1 MSLTTQLNILKRPA
15 LRWLVSVLFSL
26 GISVLASAQLPA
38 PAVSARQPARANS
51 AILLETLSWDE
62 AEHILTPDTVVVIAL
77 GAESKEHGRHLQLN
91 NDFLMAEYLKK
102 RVLASAAQSVVV
114 APTINYSFY
123 PAFLEYP
130 GSTSLSM
137 DTARAMITDIIHSLA
152 HYGPRRFYIL
162 NTGIS
167 TLKPLAQA
175 ATELAKDG
183 IVFRY
188 TDLTRDD
195 PVEKKLRQSGGTHAD
210 EIETSMMRYIA
221 PETVRMKKATR
232 DLNPNQPGGLT
243 RDPQGKGTYSPTGA
257 WGDPTLATREK
268 GQAVVESLVTT
279 ILKDIDDVRQATI
292 PPPK

>member
-1 MSLTTQLNILKRPA
+1 
-15 LRWLVSVLFSL
+15 
-26 GISVLASAQLPA
+26 
-38 PAVSARQPARANS
+38 
-51 AILLETLSWDE
+51 LLETLSWDE
-62 AEHILTPDTVVVIAL
+62 AEHILTPDAVVVIAL

-102 RVLASAAQSVVV
+102 RVLASAPQNVVV

-137 DTARAMITDIIHSLA
+137 DTARAMITDIIRSVA
-152 HYGPRRFYIL
+152 HYSPRRFYIL

-167 TLKPLAQA
+167 TLRPLAQA
-175 ATELAKDG
+175 AAELRTDG
-183 IVFRY
+183 IVLHY
-188 TDLTRDD
+188 TDLTKDD
-195 PVEKKLRQSGGTHAD
+195 PVERRLRQSGGTHAD
-210 EIETSMMRYIA
+210 EIETSMMLYIA
-221 PETVRMKKATR
+221 PDTVRMKKAVR

-257 WGDPTLATREK
+257 WGDPTLATRQK

-279 ILKDIDDVRQATI
+279 ILKDIDDVRQTAI
-292 PPPK
+292 PPAK

>member
-1 MSLTTQLNILKRPA
+1 MISVPDARYIEKSA
-15 LRWLVSVLFSL
+15 LRSTVCFLFSL
-26 GISVLASAQLPA
+26 LVTALSSGQSHAGSPPPA
-38 PAVSARQPARANS
+38 ARANP
-51 AILLETLSWDE
+51 AVLLETLSWDE
-62 AEHILTPDTVVVIAL
+62 AEKILTPDAVVVIPL

-102 RVLASAAQSVVV
+102 RVLDAAPQNVVV

-130 GSTSLSM
+130 GSTSLSI

-167 TLKPLAQA
+167 TLRPLAQA
-175 ATELAKDG
+175 ATDLSKDG
-183 IVFRY
+183 IVLRY
-188 TDLTRDD
+188 TDLTKDD
-195 PVEKKLRQSGGTHAD
+195 PVEKKVRQSGGTHAD
-210 EIETSMMRYIA
+210 EIETSMMLYIA
-221 PETVRMKKATR
+221 PESVHMKKAAK
-232 DLNPNQPGGLT
+232 DLNADQPGGLT

-268 GQAVVESLVTT
+268 GQAVTESLVAT
-279 ILKDIDDVRQATI
+279 ILKDINDLSKTT
-292 PPPK
+292 PPPR